1 MWATIVKVLHFL
13 LVAFI
18 VLVPFVGTR
27 DLKVIHAIIVPFI
40 LLHWALNDSTCM
52 LTQIEKFMTNKTED
66 ETFMGQLFG
75 PVYKFETKG
84 DENVFLWAAMMTV
97 WIINIRSLK

>member
-1 MWATIVKVLHFL
+1 MWPVIVKALHLL

-18 VLVPFVGTR
+18 VVVPFFGTR
-27 DLKVIHAIIVPFI
+27 DLKLLHAIIVPFI

-52 LTQIEKFMTNKTED
+52 LTQIEKALTDKPED

-84 DENVFLWAAMMTV
+84 EENIFLWAAMVTV
-97 WIINIRSLK
+97 WLINIRSLK